1 MKAFDWE
8 QIEMHL
14 PTQTKVSIDFGQP
27 HYTQCHT
34 QITTDDIHVCN
45 QVLPAL
51 ETKLIHMHTECK
63 RSRF

>member
-27 HYTQCHT
+27 HYTQ
-34 QITTDDIHVCN
+34 ITTDDIH
-45 QVLPAL
+45 LL
-51 ETKLIHMHTECK
+51 HMYAVKCCQPWK
-63 RSRF
+63 QN